1 MIEERVSQMR
11 LHFSLRKGS
20 SYAEELTSKGL
31 EAAKLSSGREA
42 FERPRSFRAAAKHFE
57 PWGVPRLGRGA
68 DVIRPAALLNAAVL
82 PASH

>member
-31 EAAKLSSGREA
+31 EAAKLSSPGV
-42 FERPRSFRAAAKHFE
+42 FRALAE
-57 PWGVPRLGRGA
+57 
-68 DVIRPAALLNAAVL
+68 VL
-82 PASH
+82 T